1 MNSILFDIG
10 GTKMRIAYSE
20 DGNTFETPHCIPTP
34 PTYED
39 GVNAFLEGARA
50 CAKGRAI
57 EKIAGGIAGPFD
69 EKRRTLVGSPNLH
82 DWIGKP
88 FKETLERE
96 LQAPVRIENDS
107 AVVGLGEAVS
117 GAGRGFGIVAYITVS
132 TGVGGARIINGK
144 LDEKVVGFEPGHQ
157 IMDIANGKTL
167 QDLVGGRSLEMRTS
181 KKPKEITDP
190 VLWEEYAKMLAAGIN
205 NVIVHWS
212 PNAVVLGG
220 SMITGDPA
228 IPVDATERY
237 LREILKIYPEI
248 PVIKKAELGDFGG
261 LYGAMQLLR

>member
-1 MNSILFDIG
+1 
-10 GTKMRIAYSE
+10 MRVAY
-20 DGNTFETPHCIPTP
+20 T
-34 PTYED
+34 ED
-39 GVNAFLEGARA
+39 GVAFEAPQTIHTPETYEEGVRAFIDLAKA
-50 CAKGRAI
+50 CAKDRPI

-69 EKRRTLVGSPNLH
+69 EKKRTLVGSPNLK

-96 LQAPVRIENDS
+96 LQAPVTIENDS

-117 GAGRGFGIVAYITVS
+117 GSGKGYSIVAYITVS
-132 TGVGGARIINGK
+132 TGVGGARIVDGK
-144 LDEKVVGFEPGHQ
+144 IDEKVVGFEPGHQ
-157 IMDIANGKTL
+157 IMEANSGKTL
-167 QDLVGGRSLEMRTS
+167 QDLVGGRSLELRTG

-190 VLWEEYAKMLAAGIN
+190 ALWDEYAKLLAYGVN
-205 NVIVHWS
+205 NAIVHWS
-212 PNAVVLGG
+212 PQVVVLGG

-228 IPVDATERY
+228 ISVEATEKY
-237 LREILKIYPEI
+237 LKEILKIYPEL